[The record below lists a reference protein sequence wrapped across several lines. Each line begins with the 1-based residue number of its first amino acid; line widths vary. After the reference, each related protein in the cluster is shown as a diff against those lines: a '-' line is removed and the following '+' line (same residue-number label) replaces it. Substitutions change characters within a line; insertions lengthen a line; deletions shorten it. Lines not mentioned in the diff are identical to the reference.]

1 MWYYMIKGVEMTIE
15 STDVWTEP
23 SPNRQVCFDGAFI
36 DGVEN
41 RKVPYDRY
49 KIVLNCNCIIK
60 TNSNDVA
67 VGNKHHAIVFYR
79 GNKVVRLVVACQET
93 NILKAVDQALNQ
105 ILPDDRENLRALLN
119 KKNVKSDIVNLNQ
132 QPIFNE
138 SNGRLE
144 TDICSCDRDSL
155 LSMMIQGS
163 YTESETG
170 IGDYECN
177 DYDYNENVKILF
189 ELDTGEEFFN
199 IKHKGAFLNKT
210 KTQVIA
216 IQKDGIVHVEK
227 FLTDGLQI

>member
-1 MWYYMIKGVEMTIE
+1 MTKGVEMIIE
-15 STDVWTEP
+15 STDIWTETT
-23 SPNRQVCFDGAFI
+23 PNRQVCFDGAFI
-36 DGVEN
+36 DGIEN
-41 RKVPYDRY
+41 RRVPYDSF
-49 KIVLNCNCIIK
+49 KVVLNCNCIIK

-79 GNKVVRLVVACQET
+79 GNKVVRLVVACRET
-93 NILKAVDQALNQ
+93 RILEAIDRALNQ
-105 ILPDDRENLRALLN
+105 IIPDDRENLRALLN
-119 KKNVKSDIVNLNQ
+119 KKNVKHEIVNLEQ
-132 QPIFNE
+132 PPIFNRF
-138 SNGRLE
+138 NGGSE
-144 TDICSCDRDSL
+144 TDMCSCDRDSL
-155 LSMMIQGS
+155 LSVMIQGS

-170 IGDYECN
+170 IGNYECN